1 MNSASEGASE
11 DLFSDNAELN
21 SRILEFLSESHD
33 KDVQAQKSPLDDFR
47 LLFNFDLEILEDG
60 KPFSRL
66 SKRMGTGSNG
76 EHLTPF
82 YVIAAAALTHAY
94 RIDSS
99 NRGGGAA
106 LMLLDEAFGAMDD
119 QNAVAAARFMDGL
132 GLQMIMAA
140 PSADNAKL
148 SSFTD
153 TIYELERFGPNLFF
167 HRETITDQGHA
178 LLRSDMPSEHPELV
192 QQRML
197 EYENEHN
204 PG

>member
-1 MNSASEGASE
+1 
-11 DLFSDNAELN
+11 
-21 SRILEFLSESHD
+21 
-33 KDVQAQKSPLDDFR
+33 
-47 LLFNFDLEILEDG
+47 
-60 KPFSRL
+60 
-66 SKRMGTGSNG
+66 
-76 EHLTPF
+76 
-82 YVIAAAALTHAY
+82 
-94 RIDSS
+94 
-99 NRGGGAA
+99 
-106 LMLLDEAFGAMDD
+106 MLLDEAFGAMDD

-148 SSFTD
+148 SSFTN

-167 HRETITDQGHA
+167 HKETITDQGHA